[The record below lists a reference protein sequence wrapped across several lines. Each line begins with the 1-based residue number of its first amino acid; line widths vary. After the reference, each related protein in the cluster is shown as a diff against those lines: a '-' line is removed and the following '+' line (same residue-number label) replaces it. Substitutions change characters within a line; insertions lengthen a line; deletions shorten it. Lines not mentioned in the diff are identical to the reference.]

1 MDDALTGGC
10 QCGSIRYRIEVEP
23 RGLTVCHCRGCQRQS
38 GSAFGMS
45 LDVASDAFRLVSG
58 KLTSFT
64 AECDSG
70 RTKEC
75 AFCPRCGTRIFHEG
89 EWGKSIKAGTL
100 DEIHDLAPDAHY
112 WTDCK
117 QGWVSIPESTSTFA
131 DDG

>member
-1 MDDALTGGC
+1 
-10 QCGSIRYRIEVEP
+10 
-23 RGLTVCHCRGCQRQS
+23 
-38 GSAFGMS
+38 MS
-45 LDVASDAFRLVSG
+45 LDVASDAFRLLSG
-58 KLTSFT
+58 GLTSFT

-75 AFCPRCGTRIFHEG
+75 AFCPRCGTRIYHEG

-100 DEIHDLAPDAHY
+100 DETHELAPDAHY